1 MSIPKL
7 GGDRPLGERPGGDR
21 PGQDRPFSDKPGDK
35 TRDKI
40 RNVLGKASVNTGLGK
55 LPPQAIDLEEAVL
68 GALMLEKDALTTVI
82 EILQVESFYREPH
95 QKIYEAIL
103 MLFDNSEPVDILTVT
118 NQLRKN
124 GTLDFAGGPFFV
136 SGLTQ
141 RVNSAAN
148 VEYHARIVSEKA
160 IKRHLIGIASE
171 IEREA
176 YEDTTDTFALL
187 DRVEQEIFNVSE
199 VNIRKNYADMRSM
212 MREAITELEA
222 KKQHKDGL
230 TGVPTGFTNLDR
242 LTSGWQKSDL
252 VIIAAR
258 PAMGKCLGKGTKVV
272 MYDGSLKKVEDVRVG
287 DQLMGDDSTPR
298 RVLSLA
304 RGRERMY
311 WVRQNRGIDYR
322 VNESHILSLKRSPS
336 GYCRTEG
343 PHNNGDV
350 LNISVRDYLSKAPKF
365 KTKYKGYKVAVEFD
379 EKPLP
384 VDPYFIGLWLG
395 DGDRNSPRITTKDP
409 EVVNYLRAY
418 AECLSQEGRLATVST
433 YDYQDRCNQ
442 SGGDPHAITKGF
454 QGGVLSFSLKE
465 ELRKL
470 DLLGNKHIPADYLI
484 NTTSRRLT
492 LLAGLI
498 DSDGHYLRQSNGY
511 EITQKNQRLARQIK
525 YLCDSLGFRTSLRK
539 KKAVITAIGYESEV
553 YRVRIYGD
561 VYRIPV
567 RIVRKKALPWKN
579 QINWQVTGISV
590 EYDKVDDYYGFEID
604 GNHLFLLEDMTVT
617 HNTAFVLSALR
628 NAAVD
633 FKHSVAIFSLEMS
646 SIQLVN
652 RLISAEAELES
663 EKIKR
668 GSLRED
674 EWQQLYA
681 KTSRLT
687 EAPIFIDDT
696 PALSIRELRSKC
708 RRLKAQ
714 HNIELIIIDYLQL
727 MTGDA
732 SRTGGGNR
740 EQEIASIS
748 RALKNIAKEL
758 EVPVIALSQLS
769 RAVETRGGDKR
780 PQLSDLRESGC
791 LTGDALVF
799 DAQSGEQVPIA
810 ELVQRQEEGLLS
822 GFRTLAT
829 DSQWKLGEQTVSNA
843 FYSGKKEVFEL
854 VTRSG
859 RSIKASANHPF
870 LKLSGWTRLDELK
883 VGDKLA
889 VPRVLSTSLPTNP
902 MSEDELILLAHL
914 LGDGCILPRQ
924 PYHYTSADPTNVA
937 VVQDTAQ
944 RLFSIEGKTV
954 RQKNWEHYYLK
965 CPYHLTHGK
974 KHPITHWYESLGLDR
989 VRSYKKRIPNS
1000 VFQSDEQHIALFLHH
1015 LWATDGNISNHQT
1028 KYGKPQVSIYYAS
1041 SSRQLAQQVQH
1052 LLLRLGILSTVREQT
1067 SAEYRSM
1074 YHVQVYGRNEQ
1085 LKFLEQ
1091 VGCYGQRGLIIPQ
1104 LIEQLR
1110 AVDSNPNFDVVPQE
1124 AWDMFIRQYLAASS
1138 LTQRSF
1144 AKALDMQYCGTALY
1158 KNGISRAR
1166 MQRIYQALPLAAL
1179 KHLAES
1185 DVLWDEIVAIR
1196 PLGVQDVYDI
1206 TVDKAHNFV
1215 ANDFVTHNS
1224 IEQDA
1229 DMVMFLY
1236 RPEYY
1241 GLTEDSEG
1249 QPVQGVGEIII
1260 SKHRNGALDTVQLK
1274 FIGKFTKFTNLH
1286 EVTPGDNYGSSLQSA
1301 SMDDAFKDPGIVT
1314 FASKAN
1320 DRPNNPEEDGSRPDG
1335 SESGSLPED
1344 EAPF

>member
-7 GGDRPLGERPGGDR
+7 GGERPLGDRPL
-21 PGQDRPFSDKPGDK
+21 SDKPGDK

-55 LPPQAIDLEEAVL
+55 LPPQAVDLEEAVL

-103 MLFDNSEPVDILTVT
+103 QLFDNSEPVDILTVT

-124 GTLDFAGGPFFV
+124 GTLDFAGGPFYV

-199 VNIRKNYADMRSM
+199 VNIRKNYADMRTM

-222 KKQHKDGL
+222 KKLHKDGL

-272 MYDGSLKKVEDVRVG
+272 MFDGTLKKVEDVRVG

-311 WVRQNRGIDYR
+311 WVRQNRGMDYR
-322 VNESHILSLKRSPS
+322 VNESHILSLKRS
-336 GYCRTEG
+336 RTEG
-343 PHNNGDV
+343 PHTNGDV
-350 LNISVRDYLSKAPKF
+350 LNISVRDYLDKAPKF
-365 KTKYKGYKVAVEFD
+365 KTNYKGYKVAVEFGK
-379 EKPLP
+379 KPLP
-384 VDPYFIGLWLG
+384 VDPYFVGLWLG
-395 DGDRNSPRITTKDP
+395 DGDRNSPRITTNDP
-409 EVVNYLRAY
+409 EVVEYLQEY
-418 AECLSQEGRLATVST
+418 AACLEQQGHLATVST

-442 SGGDPHAITKGF
+442 YAITKGF
-454 QGGVLSFSLKE
+454 QGGATCFSIKD

-470 DLLGNKHIPADYLI
+470 DLLSNKHIPTDYLI
-484 NTTSRRLT
+484 SATSQRLT

-498 DSDGHYLRQSNGY
+498 DSDGHYLQQSNGY
-511 EITQKNQRLARQIK
+511 EITQKNQRLALQIK

-561 VYRIPV
+561 VCRIPV
-567 RIVRKKALPWKN
+567 RIPRKKALPWKN
-579 QINWQVTGISV
+579 RINWQVTGIMV
-590 EYDKVDDYYGFEID
+590 EYDQVDDYYGFEID

-663 EKIKR
+663 EKIKK

-810 ELVQRQEEGLLS
+810 TLVQRREEGSLD

-829 DSQWKLGEQTVSNA
+829 TPQWKLAEQAVTNA
-843 FYSGKKEVFEL
+843 FYSGQKEVFEL

-870 LKLSGWTRLDELK
+870 LKLSGWSRLDQLE

-889 VPRVLSTSLPTNP
+889 VPRSLSASSPTNP
-902 MSEDELILLAHL
+902 LSEDELVLLAHL

-924 PYHYTSADPTNVA
+924 PYHYTSADPANIA
-937 VVQDTAQ
+937 VVQDAAK
-944 RLFSIEGKTV
+944 RLFGIEGNRV
-954 RQKNWEHYYLK
+954 RQQNWEHYYLR
-965 CPYHLTHGK
+965 CPYHLTHGR

-989 VRSYKKRIPNS
+989 VHSYEKKIPNA
-1000 VFQSDEQHIALFLHH
+1000 VFQGDAQRIALFLHH
-1015 LWATDGNISNHQT
+1015 LWATDGNISAHQT
-1028 KYGKPQVSIYYAS
+1028 KSGKDQVSIYYGS
-1041 SSRQLAQQVQH
+1041 SSQQLAQQVQH
-1052 LLLRLGILSTVREQT
+1052 LLLRLGILSTVRTQT
-1067 SAEYRSM
+1067 SAKYRSM
-1074 YHVQVYGRNEQ
+1074 YHVLVYGRDEQ

-1091 VGCYGQRGLIIPQ
+1091 VGCYGQRGLMVPQ
-1104 LIEQLR
+1104 LIEHLR
-1110 AVDSNPNFDVVPQE
+1110 TVDSNPNYDVVPQE
-1124 AWDMFIRQYLAASS
+1124 AWDIFIRQYQAVAS

-1144 AKALDMQYCGTALY
+1144 AKALNMQYCGTALY
-1158 KNGISRAR
+1158 MNGISRAR
-1166 MQRIYQALPLAAL
+1166 MQRIHQVLPFATL

-1185 DVLWDEIVAIR
+1185 DMLWDEIVSIR
-1196 PLGVQDVYDI
+1196 SLGVQDTYDI
-1206 TVDKAHNFV
+1206 TVDNVHNFV

-1229 DMVMFLY
+1229 DIVMFLY

-1241 GLTEDSEG
+1241 GLTESEDG

-1301 SMDDAFKDPGIVT
+1301 SMAGGRPDDSFKDPGIVT

-1320 DRPNNPEEDGSRPDG
+1320 DRQYNPDEEGPRLDGPRPDG
-1335 SESGSLPED
+1335 PEPKSPPED